1 MAAKATGT
9 QACFVSGSA
18 ADLFHRSRLLTDIR
32 CKTLGDVCCI
42 STLNAT
48 ESQCNAFKKSFIA
61 ANLPR
66 QVPSVLGFRMTCE
79 KRGTESDVCDVRAT
93 PLTCTS
99 PIGSSVYGGRAG
111 KKAALR
117 SEHREVR
124 RQPLQ
129 AALCKVG
136 SLIGSHYL
144 WNQNVR

>member
-1 MAAKATGT
+1 MAAKATGA

-79 KRGTESDVCDVRAT
+79 KRVNDSGNDSDVCDVRAT

-99 PIGSSVYGGRAG
+99 PIGSSVYEEGLE
-111 KKAALR
+111 KKPPCARSIAEFGCNRRKPRSTRTAL
-117 SEHREVR
+117 
-124 RQPLQ
+124 
-129 AALCKVG
+129 
-136 SLIGSHYL
+136 
-144 WNQNVR
+144 